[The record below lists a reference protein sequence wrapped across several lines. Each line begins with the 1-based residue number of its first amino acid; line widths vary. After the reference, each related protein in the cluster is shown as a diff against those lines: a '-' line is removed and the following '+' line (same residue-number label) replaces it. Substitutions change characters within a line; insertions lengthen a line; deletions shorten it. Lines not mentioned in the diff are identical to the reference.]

1 MDLTS
6 YLSSLRSDLTAAAG
20 AGSDETRRTA
30 ELLSAALESS
40 ARLCLVDALSAA
52 AAEITARLADAGGGL
67 VEIRMRGRD
76 PEIVVLR
83 TPPVEAMG
91 APPPPPGPPGS
102 PAAPDAAPDAA
113 ADDLGTARITVRL
126 PESVKTRSDRRAA
139 EEGMSLNAWIVRAI
153 TDALGGARDDDRQ
166 RTTRR
171 RGIGTHI
178 TGYAQS

>member
-102 PAAPDAAPDAA
+102 PAAPDAA

-126 PESVKTRSDRRAA
+126 PEPVKTRSDRRAA